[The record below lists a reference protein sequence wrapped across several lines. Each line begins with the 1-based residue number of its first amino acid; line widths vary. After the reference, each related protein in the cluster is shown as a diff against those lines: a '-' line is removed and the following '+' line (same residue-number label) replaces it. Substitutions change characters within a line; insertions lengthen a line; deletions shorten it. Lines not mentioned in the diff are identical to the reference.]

1 MTRIQRLVLVGL
13 AITAVVAATVC
24 HHAAY
29 TALALGAIMKDM
41 PKMIA
46 ALKSSDRES
55 ALKSSDRESAEEKG
69 KAGICAACLHLA
81 GYLGLLLAGILAGF
95 SKAL

>member
-1 MTRIQRLVLVGL
+1 MRFAKLSALGLVLTVIG
-13 AITAVVAATVC
+13 AGAVC
-24 HHAAY
+24 LHAAY

-46 ALKSSDRES
+46 SLKSSDRES

-69 KAGICAACLHLA
+69 KAGICAACLHLG
-81 GYLGLLLAGILAGF
+81 GYVGLLLAGVLAGF
-95 SKAL
+95 

>member
-1 MTRIQRLVLVGL
+1 MTGPQKLLLAGLVV
-13 AITAVVAATVC
+13 TAVVAATVC

-29 TALALGAIMKDM
+29 AVLAVQAIMKDM

-69 KAGICAACLHLA
+69 KAGICAACLHLG
-81 GYLGLLLAGILAGF
+81 GYVGLLLAGVLAG
-95 SKAL
+95 

>member
-1 MTRIQRLVLVGL
+1 MRFAKLSALGLVLTVIG
-13 AITAVVAATVC
+13 AGAVC

-46 ALKSSDRES
+46 TFKC
-55 ALKSSDRESAEEKG
+55 SDRESAEEEG
-69 KAGICAACLHLA
+69 KVGICAACLHMA
-81 GYLGLLLAGILAGF
+81 GYLGLLLAGVLAGL
-95 SKAL
+95 SKAM

>member
-1 MTRIQRLVLVGL
+1 MTGPQKLLLAGLVV
-13 AITAVVAATVC
+13 TAVVAATVC

-29 TALALGAIMKDM
+29 AVLAVQAIMKDM

-55 ALKSSDRESAEEKG
+55 AEEKG
-69 KAGICAACLHLA
+69 NAGICAACLHLG
-81 GYLGLLLAGILAGF
+81 GYVGLLLAGVLAGF
-95 SKAL
+95 

>member
-1 MTRIQRLVLVGL
+1 MTRIQKLVFVGL
-13 AITAVVAATVC
+13 AVIGVVAATVC

-46 ALKSSDRES
+46 T
-55 ALKSSDRESAEEKG
+55 LKSSDRESAEEKG
-69 KAGICAACLHLA
+69 KAVICAACLHLA
-81 GYLGLLLAGILAGF
+81 GYLGLLLASIIAGF
-95 SKAL
+95 SKAG